1 MGSYYTEK
9 EKKAYR
15 DIIENAESTVEL
27 HKTYPTALM
36 CENQKERDVSYGFT
50 CPICGKKITIN
61 NKTSTVPL
69 IEQEVACPGS
79 TKESPHG
86 VWASVINVNLN

>member
-1 MGSYYTEK
+1 MGSYYTES
-9 EKKAYR
+9 EKKAFR

-36 CENQKERDVSYGFT
+36 CERQRECDVSYGIT

-69 IEQEVACPGS
+69 IEQRGGLP
-79 TKESPHG
+79 
-86 VWASVINVNLN
+86 WFY